1 MFFCKLINQ
10 GKIKAKIDKMGELV
24 YFEPLQ
30 ASNYETWCKSTEESL
45 AAIVKVGH
53 VFTEAS

>member
-1 MFFCKLINQ
+1 
-10 GKIKAKIDKMGELV
+10 MGELV
-24 YFEPLQ
+24 YFEPQ
-30 ASNYETWCKSTEESL
+30 HASNYETWCRSTEESL